1 MKKLFLALLLTVIY
15 SVGVSAQDSFYEA
28 CRADSNLET
37 VYIGKAML
45 QMVHRGPGL
54 KVENLDV
61 NVLIGAIESIEIIT
75 ANNKKGIQKLT
86 EMSSSFNKSNGFEIM
101 LETKEENEKVTM
113 YSKKWKKGLNVYA
126 IITTEPKEMTVIMIT
141 GSLTPEDLARAKR

>member
-1 MKKLFLALLLTVIY
+1 MKKLFLTFLLTVIY
-15 SVGVSAQDSFYEA
+15 SAGVSAQDSFYEA

-45 QMVHRGPGL
+45 QMIHKGPGL
-54 KVENLDV
+54 NVNNLDV
-61 NVLIGAIESIEIIT
+61 NGLIGAIESIQIVT

-86 EMSSSFNKSNGFEIM
+86 EMSSYFNRSNGFEIM

-113 YSKKWKKGLNVYA
+113 YSKKCKNGLNVYA
-126 IITTEPKEMTVIMIT
+126 IITIEPKEMTVIMIT
-141 GSLTPEDLARAKR
+141 GALTPEDLARAKR

>member
-1 MKKLFLALLLTVIY
+1 MKKLFLTFLLTVIY

-45 QMVHRGPGL
+45 QMVKSPRL
-54 KVENLDV
+54 KVNNLDV
-61 NVLIGAIESIEIIT
+61 NGLVGAIESIQIVT
-75 ANNKKGIQKLT
+75 ANNKNGIQKLT
-86 EMSSSFNKSNGFEIM
+86 EMSSDFNRSNGFEIM

-113 YSKKWKKGLNVYA
+113 YSKKCKNGLNVYA
-126 IITTEPKEMTVIMIT
+126 IITTEPKEMNVIIIT
-141 GSLTPEDLARAKR
+141 GALTPDDLARVKR